1 MAILLC
7 AIIVLV
13 WMFLSGIVI
22 GCYMEFRE
30 EEKDKK
36 EIFFGTYFSIILELI
51 FTIFATM
58 VIINIKF

>member
-7 AIIVLV
+7 TIVVLV
-13 WMFLSGIVI
+13 WMFFSGIII

-36 EIFFGTYFSIILELI
+36 DIFFGTYFSIILELI
-51 FTIFATM
+51 CTVSATM